1 MDFKHYLQVL
11 KEHSPYDFSNYSDN
25 SIKRRLQ
32 KVIADN
38 DLSIEELLLKTQND
52 NHFVEQLVEDI
63 TVNTTELFRDP
74 EIWPSFY
81 EQLYPQLKG
90 KKTFNIWHAGS
101 SSGMEVYSNMIIL
114 NELGLLDRARIYA
127 TDISKS
133 MVRQC
138 QMGSYRYEFNKVQI
152 EQFERILKKNPINGI
167 SRIDFTQYFDF
178 DSDNDRLNVK
188 DFLRDM
194 VQVRQH
200 DLVQEKSPFY
210 NKFDIIFCRN
220 VLIYFNAALQSKIYQ
235 MFHKQLYPKGC
246 MILGNHE
253 NLTGFFKTKF
263 KKSGPLYVKTNVFH
277 FKYQ

>member
-1 MDFKHYLQVL
+1 MDFKRYLQVL

-38 DLSIEELLLKTQND
+38 DLSVDELLQKTQND
-52 NHFVEQLVEDI
+52 TCFVERLVEEI

-74 EIWPSFY
+74 ELWPVFY
-81 EQLYPQLKG
+81 SQLLTQLKG

-127 TDISKS
+127 TDISSS

-138 QMGSYRYEFNKVQI
+138 KSGSFRYQFNKGQI
-152 EQFERILKKNPINGI
+152 EAFEKVLKKNPINGI
-167 SRIDFTQYFDF
+167 SKIDFTKYFDV
-178 DSDNDRLNVK
+178 DKVNDKLIAK
-188 DFLRDM
+188 DFLREKVD
-194 VQVRQH
+194 VRQH

-210 NKFDIIFCRN
+210 NKFDVIFCRN
-220 VLIYFNAALQSKIYQ
+220 VLIYFNAALQSKVYQ
-235 MFHKQLYPKGC
+235 MFHNQLFPKGC

-253 NLTGFFKTKF
+253 SLTGFFKTKF
-263 KKSGPLYVKTNVFH
+263 KKSGPLYVKTNAFH